1 MELQHLKTKP
11 GDVILPPFDDS
22 EDEVATLFYYEDGD
36 IWIVTDEDEPAAI
49 SLQMG
54 QADDFIEAIKTVK
67 ENHA

>member
-1 MELQHLKTKP
+1 MELQHLKTEP

-36 IWIVTDEDEPAAI
+36 IWVVTDEEEPAVI
-49 SLQMG
+49 VFQIG

-67 ENHA
+67 ENNA